1 MQSGIPLKYMYC
13 TETLGCVHGP
23 ERSMHNTALMVDYI
37 HRMLV
42 RLLRVQMHLLVTVST
57 TAKPWSVPI
66 ANLDNKALEQLLCN
80 VEVTATNQNQ
90 MEQNHQI

>member
-1 MQSGIPLKYMYC
+1 
-13 TETLGCVHGP
+13 
-23 ERSMHNTALMVDYI
+23 MHNTALTVDYV

-66 ANLDNKALEQLLCN
+66 ANLDNK
-80 VEVTATNQNQ
+80 V
-90 MEQNHQI
+90 

>member
-1 MQSGIPLKYMYC
+1 
-13 TETLGCVHGP
+13 
-23 ERSMHNTALMVDYI
+23 MVDYI

-66 ANLDNKALEQLLCN
+66 ANLNNKALEQLLSN
-80 VEVTATNQNQ
+80 VHVEVTATNPNQ
-90 MEQNHQI
+90 MERNHQI